1 LKDLG
6 KKYIIILILLI
17 SVNLSAQ
24 SISKS
29 DNQSYEIEVEQFMG
43 MLDGIYSDNLID
55 EMSYNL
61 PENITIYNYA
71 IGDFSGDRYLDLA
84 ISYKD
89 NTCPSKTFKVILLVN
104 VSNSTFKNVLD
115 FEAKWRDSPF
125 DVGFSIS
132 KSIVNITYR
141 VNKYW
146 VFSSY
151 TYQDDKLKLIRE
163 EMY

>member
-1 LKDLG
+1 MKDLG

-17 SVNLSAQ
+17 SVNLNAQ

-29 DNQSYEIEVEQFMG
+29 DNQSYEIDVEEFMG

-55 EMSYNL
+55 EMSFNL
-61 PENITIYNYA
+61 PENITIYNYD
-71 IGDFSGDRYLDLA
+71 IGDFSGDGYLDLA

-89 NTCPSKTFKVILLVN
+89 FTCRSKTFKVILLVN
-104 VSNSTFKNVLD
+104 VANSTFKNVLD
-115 FEAKWRDSPF
+115 LEVKWRDSPF